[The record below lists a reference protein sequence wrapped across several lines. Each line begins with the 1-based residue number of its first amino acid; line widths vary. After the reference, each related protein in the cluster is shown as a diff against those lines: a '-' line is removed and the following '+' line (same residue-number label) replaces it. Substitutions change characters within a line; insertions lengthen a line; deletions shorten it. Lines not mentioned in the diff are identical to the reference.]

1 MANQFS
7 SAGQRRRPA
16 AGPYVHIARVI
27 ATLLD
32 SAFTL
37 PGTSIRIGLDPLI
50 GLIPGFGDTLAG
62 LLGASLLFLGAQLG
76 LPRIVLAR
84 MSLNVFLNAAIG
96 VIPGIGDLFSF
107 WFKSNLRNLAL
118 IQRYTTEPRRVSTTT
133 DWIFV
138 IGMISLM
145 LAFFVLM
152 ILGTLWLVRRAWD
165 FVAYSG

>member
-1 MANQFS
+1 M
-7 SAGQRRRPA
+7 
-16 AGPYVHIARVI
+16 HLARLT

-32 SAFTL
+32 SAFSF

-50 GLIPGFGDTLAG
+50 GLIPGFGDSLAG
-62 LLGASLLFLGAQLG
+62 LLGASLLLLGAQLG

-96 VIPGIGDLFSF
+96 VIPGVGDLFSF
-107 WFKSNLRNLAL
+107 WFKSNMRNLAL
-118 IQRYTTEPRRVSTTT
+118 IQRYTTEPHRVSTTT

-145 LAFFVLM
+145 LALFVLM
-152 ILGTLWLVRRAWD
+152 ILGTFWLVRKAWD
-165 FVAYSG
+165 LG

>member
-1 MANQFS
+1 M
-7 SAGQRRRPA
+7 
-16 AGPYVHIARVI
+16 HLARLT

-32 SAFTL
+32 SAFSF

-50 GLIPGFGDTLAG
+50 GLIPGFGDSLAG
-62 LLGASLLFLGAQLG
+62 LLGASLLLLGAQLG

-96 VIPGIGDLFSF
+96 VIPGVGDLFSF
-107 WFKSNLRNLAL
+107 WFKSNMRNLAL
-118 IQRYTTEPRRVSTTT
+118 IQRYTTEPHRVSTTT

-145 LAFFVLM
+145 LALFGLM
-152 ILGTLWLVRRAWD
+152 TLGTLWLVRKAWD
-165 FVAYSG
+165 LA